1 MFYLLSS
8 QSWLQGSKKHDEIER
23 KKKKSRT
30 LAALL
35 RKSSTPMR
43 LKEMKKQV
51 PAWIIV
57 VFLFALVFCLFAIY
71 KVFIYGRGYNTPQTP
86 TESINLLTP
95 ENTEVITI
103 NSGALADETSAVNQ
117 ASWAVSGETT
127 GNQQNQVRV
136 VSTQH
141 IDRTA
146 DSNLIQDFYQYLVS
160 ENFTEMNR
168 LVHAPLKNSTT
179 RDSHWNKKNIS
190 IFTRNLV
197 GDLNLNS
204 IFLIPGSVN
213 DAKNTRQYSYTLSYA
228 ISWNQHFNEDW
239 KVTLINL
246 SGDKTQISE
255 IMCTTKWCS
264 KSPFFWPQNY
274 NLK

>member
-1 MFYLLSS
+1 MTPRKQETRWDREKKEKKLNTDTGFTQKKLNSS
-8 QSWLQGSKKHDEIER
+8 QSQNEE
-23 KKKKSRT
+23 SR
-30 LAALL
+30 
-35 RKSSTPMR
+35 
-43 LKEMKKQV
+43 QV

-57 VFLFALVFCLFAIY
+57 VFLFAIVFCLFAIY
-71 KVFIYGRGYNTPQTP
+71 KVFIYGKGYDTPQTP
-86 TESINLLTP
+86 TESINLLAP

-103 NSGALADETSAVNQ
+103 DSGALTNETPAGNQ

-127 GNQQNQVRV
+127 GNKQNQVRV

-160 ENFTEMNR
+160 ENFTEMNH

>member
-1 MFYLLSS
+1 MTPRKQETRWDREKKEKKLNTDSGFTQKKLNSNQS
-8 QSWLQGSKKHDEIER
+8 QDEE
-23 KKKKSRT
+23 SR
-30 LAALL
+30 
-35 RKSSTPMR
+35 
-43 LKEMKKQV
+43 QV

-71 KVFIYGRGYNTPQTP
+71 KVFIYGKGYDTPQTP
-86 TESINLLTP
+86 TESINLLAP

-103 NSGALADETSAVNQ
+103 DSGALTNETPAGNQ

-127 GNQQNQVRV
+127 GNNQNQVRV

-179 RDSHWNKKNIS
+179 RDSHW
-190 IFTRNLV
+190 
-197 GDLNLNS
+197 NLNS